1 MALAGGATANAF
13 AIEPRRVALSRHSL
27 GAAGGPTIRIVQL
40 SDLHLRTVSR
50 HEAHVAEVTIAARP
64 DLVLFTGDAIDRA
77 DSLPL
82 IERFLTLLPRDT
94 PKLAI
99 LGNWE
104 YWGQVDIPRLAKI
117 YDARNCRLLRNE
129 SVTLSIDGVRCSYHT
144 HGGQIAPFG
153 WAPLRPPG
161 SGRYVR
167 GWYRDA
173 GIPMYVSR
181 GIGTSIIPARL
192 GNVPEVASFDWTLS
206 R

>member
-1 MALAGGATANAF
+1 MREPTAPTAPQHGLTRRQWIAATTVALAGGATVNAF
-13 AIEPRRVALSRHSL
+13 AIEPRRVALSRHSF

-50 HEAHVAEVTIAARP
+50 HAKHVAETAVAARP

-82 IERFLTLLPRDT
+82 IGRFLTLLPLDT

-129 SVTLSIDGVRCSYHT
+129 SVTLSIDG
-144 HGGQIAPFG
+144 AP
-153 WAPLRPPG
+153 
-161 SGRYVR
+161 
-167 GWYRDA
+167 
-173 GIPMYVSR
+173 
-181 GIGTSIIPARL
+181 
-192 GNVPEVASFDWTLS
+192 
-206 R
+206 